1 MKRNIK
7 AMQCIAIVILIT
19 IIIALIISKFEL
31 SVVIICGGL
40 LFFVTVEMLILYF
53 TRKRVFFRKQSIG
66 IIIIMGA
73 FSTTFLVSIIDIV
86 YGAYT
91 MPIVSTL
98 IGVVLLFSGNYIM
111 LAALAS
117 YPLHLKEEYE
127 EEIKKEKERAFGL
140 GPYHVVRHPINLA
153 SCLIALSLPLILGS
167 VWAFIPAGIVIILT
181 IVHAVIS
188 ENHRFNKYE
197 WYYEYTKE
205 VPYMMIPVIW

>member
-1 MKRNIK
+1 KDFEVNIHNSY
-7 AMQCIAIVILIT
+7 V
-19 IIIALIISKFEL
+19 
-31 SVVIICGGL
+31 
-40 LFFVTVEMLILYF
+40 
-53 TRKRVFFRKQSIG
+53 
-66 IIIIMGA
+66 
-73 FSTTFLVSIIDIV
+73 IDIV
-86 YGAYT
+86 K
-91 MPIVSTL
+91 L
-98 IGVVLLFSGNYIM
+98 I
-111 LAALAS
+111 
-117 YPLHLKEEYE
+117 LKEIKEKRDEIQEPELTKVYDKLIDEKLKSHHRDYSKLEEYE

>member
-117 YPLHLKEEYE
+117 YPLHLKEEY
-127 EEIKKEKERAFGL
+127 A
-140 GPYHVVRHPINLA
+140 
-153 SCLIALSLPLILGS
+153 
-167 VWAFIPAGIVIILT
+167 
-181 IVHAVIS
+181 
-188 ENHRFNKYE
+188 
-197 WYYEYTKE
+197 
-205 VPYMMIPVIW
+205 